1 MLSSAPS
8 SDLCVL
14 VVVLE
19 DPSVLQALSMEGRQ
33 KHLLRENG

>member
-14 VVVLE
+14 GVVFE
-19 DPSVLQALSMEGRQ
+19 DPPVLQALSMEARQ
-33 KHLLRENG
+33 KHLLTENG